1 MTSFQFA
8 SQISSVRASV
18 QWWSSACP
26 ASATIGSRCESRSA
40 TEATFRFASLDHLHA
55 FEASDLRARYLD
67 DVVDLVEADAIW
79 KTHTGL
85 EMWFDPPAGTTVPQP
100 IRWRMAV
107 VLGVVVY
114 VLVLAFGAVASAL
127 LGNLAF
133 PLRLAI
139 VIAVE
144 ITLMTY
150 VILPR
155 VARYLASWI
164 YPTSTRAA

>member
-1 MTSFQFA
+1 
-8 SQISSVRASV
+8 
-18 QWWSSACP
+18 
-26 ASATIGSRCESRSA
+26 
-40 TEATFRFASLDHLHA
+40 
-55 FEASDLRARYLD
+55 
-67 DVVDLVEADAIW
+67 
-79 KTHTGL
+79 
-85 EMWFDPPAGTTVPQP
+85 MWFDPPAGTTVPQP

-127 LGNLAF
+127 LGDLAF

-155 VARYLASWI
+155 VTRYLASWI